1 MASKVDRA
9 AYGPSWTEVILGAF
23 LSLVLGVIL
32 GALLLVFRPVTAAR
46 EEPKEREKN
55 TVYFIEGSKD
65 SGKGRQAPAKRQ
77 ALLQGQSVTLTEEEV
92 NVLIAPA
99 AGAPGA
105 EKKAPPQKTKDG
117 KDAEKSASAE
127 YLAAGAA
134 NVRIANGELQV
145 AVPVTID
152 LIGQKVIA
160 QARGGFEKEGAMFVY
175 KPTEMYL
182 GSWPVH
188 RLPLVAD
195 LVRNKFLQSQPI
207 PDDLKAAWE
216 KLAGVSVQGNTLK
229 LTMP

>member
-9 AYGPSWTEVILGAF
+9 VYGPSWTEVILGAF
-23 LSLVLGVIL
+23 LSLLLGIVI
-32 GALLLVFRPVTAAR
+32 GALLLIFRPVTVAR

-55 TVYFIEGSKD
+55 TVYFVEGSKD
-65 SGKGRQAPAKRQ
+65 SGRGRQAQAKRQ

-99 AGAPGA
+99 AGAANA

-127 YLAAGAA
+127 YLAAGAP

-145 AVPVTID
+145 AVPVTVD

-160 QARGGFEKEGAMFVY
+160 QARGGFEKEGSMFVF

-182 GSWPVH
+182 GSCPVQ

-195 LVRNKFLQSQPI
+195 VVRNKFLQSQPI

-216 KLAGVSVQGNTLK
+216 KLAAVSVQGNTLK